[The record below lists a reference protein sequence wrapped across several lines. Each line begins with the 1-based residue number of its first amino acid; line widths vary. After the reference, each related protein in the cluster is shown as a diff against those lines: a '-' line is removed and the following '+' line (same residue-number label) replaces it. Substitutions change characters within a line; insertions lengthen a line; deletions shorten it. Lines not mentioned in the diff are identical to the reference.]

1 MIEIDSQG
9 NAEALPATLAPKRS
23 ERGFWALI
31 VTQFQGAYSDNV
43 LRNLLLSMVVGM
55 GLAGSERSSFVS
67 LVTFLFSMPFVL
79 FSMTGGWLA
88 DRFSKRRVT
97 LWTKG
102 MEIAAMTV
110 ATTGLALHSR
120 PITLV
125 ALGLVATQAA
135 LFGPS
140 KYGLL
145 PELLPA
151 KRLSWGNGVIE
162 LGTFLAIIIG
172 TVTGAGLAEHFH
184 GREVYAGYFLLALA
198 VVGFFTSLGIDRVPV
213 AAPEKRYQINFLG
226 DLWQQI
232 GLMRR
237 DKALFLAVL
246 GNTYFWF
253 LGSLLFSTVVVYG
266 PDVLHIGQ
274 TKTGYLNAA
283 LAIGIGIGSM
293 IAGLVSG
300 SKIEYGLIPFGSI
313 GMTATGFV
321 LGVMHVGLLGSGVL
335 LGLLG
340 FWAGFYAVPVNALI
354 QHRPQE
360 KDKGGII
367 AAANLLS
374 FVGIAISSGVYYIF
388 TAFIHL
394 NPRGVIVVASFITGL
409 GTVYVLMLLPE
420 WFGRLILFFL
430 THTVYRVKVLG
441 RDNFPDK
448 TGALLVCNHMSF
460 VDVLLLIASTDR
472 PIRFLMYKGI
482 YDNKFIKPFARA
494 MKAIP
499 ISSEQRPRE
508 MIRSLRTASD
518 ALRDDEI
525 VCIFAEGQITRTG
538 QLLPFR
544 RGLERIMKG
553 VDAPIV
559 PVNLDGVWGS
569 IFSFARGR
577 FLWKIPQ
584 RIPYPVTVSFGQPM
598 PPTSAAIAVRRAV
611 QELQAEAFQQRKRR
625 MRTLDRAFVR
635 TARRFP
641 LRFMMADGKT
651 PRVTFGSALA
661 KTIYIARRLRSQT
674 GERQMVG
681 LLLPPSVGGAL
692 TNYALMLLGRIPVN
706 LNYTASSEAIASC
719 ATQCDVNVV
728 ITSKA
733 FVERFPKLEIPGRTL
748 FLEDAIQAPRIGEK
762 AISIAAAWLLPYS
775 SLRKAIGLRR
785 IESKSAVDGLATVI
799 FSSGSTGDPKGVM
812 LTHFNIVSNIQQV
825 SQVFMLG
832 GRDKILGILPFF
844 HSFGFMAGLWMP
856 AVNGVGVV
864 YHPNPL
870 DAKVIGDLVGRYKVT
885 FLIATPTFLQ
895 AYMKRCSPESFG
907 SLQFVLVGAEKLPE
921 RVSLAFE
928 DTFGIRPLEGYG
940 CTECSPVVTV
950 NGRDFR
956 AAGFR
961 QVGARRGRIGHP
973 LPGVTVK
980 VVDLDTGESVAP
992 GTPGMLLVKGP
1003 NVMKGYLGKP
1013 EKTAEVLHD
1022 GWYTTG
1028 DVAMMEE
1035 DGFLTITDR
1044 LSRFSKIGGEMVP
1057 HIKIEDKLHELAGV
1071 TEQVFAVTSLP
1082 DEKKGERIVV
1092 VHTLTEEKLAPVLEK
1107 LAQCDLPSLWKPRLN
1122 QFVHTDALPV
1132 LGTGKIDLRG
1142 VKTLATALA

>member
-1 MIEIDSQG
+1 MTESDLQG
-9 NAEALPATLAPKRS
+9 NTESLPATPAPERS

-43 LRNLLLSMVVGM
+43 LRNLLLSMAVGM

-79 FSMTGGWLA
+79 FSMTGGWFA
-88 DRFSKRRVT
+88 DRFSKRQVT
-97 LWTKG
+97 IWTKG

-120 PITLV
+120 PLALV

-135 LFGPS
+135 FFGPS

-162 LGTFLAIIIG
+162 LGTFLAIIVG
-172 TVTGAGLAEHFH
+172 TVTGAAMAEHFH
-184 GREVYAGYFLLALA
+184 GREVYAGYFLIALA
-198 VVGFFTSLGIDRVPV
+198 VVGFLTSLGIDRVPA
-213 AAPEKRYQINFLG
+213 AAPQKRYQINFVG

-232 GLMRR
+232 GIMRR

-293 IAGLVSG
+293 VAGLVSG
-300 SKIEYGLIPFGSI
+300 NKIEYGLIPLGSI
-313 GMTATGFV
+313 GMTVTGFV
-321 LGVMHVGLLGSGVL
+321 LGGMHVGLLGSGVL
-335 LGLLG
+335 LGALG

-354 QHRPQE
+354 QHRPEE

-394 NPRGVIVVASFITGL
+394 NPRGVIIASSFITGL

-441 RDNFPDK
+441 CDHFPDK
-448 TGALLVCNHMSF
+448 TAALLVCNHMSF
-460 VDVLLLIASTDR
+460 VDAMLLIASTDR

-482 YDNKFIKPFARA
+482 YDHKLIKPFARA

-508 MIRSLRTASD
+508 MIHSLRTASD
-518 ALRDDEI
+518 ALRDNEV

-577 FLWKIPQ
+577 FLWKMPQ

-598 PPTSAAIAVRRAV
+598 PSDSTAIAVRHAV
-611 QELQAEAFQQRKRR
+611 QELQAEAFLQRKRR

-651 PRVTFGSALA
+651 PRVTFGSALT

-692 TNYALMLLGRIPVN
+692 TNYALMMLGRIPVN

-719 ATQCDVNVV
+719 AAQCDVDVV

-733 FVERFPKLEIPGRTL
+733 FVERFPNLVIPGRTL
-748 FLEDAIQAPRIGEK
+748 FLEDALQTPRIGEK
-762 AISIAAAWLLPYS
+762 VISIALAWLTPQSL
-775 SLRKAIGLRR
+775 LRKAIRARR
-785 IESKSAVDGLATVI
+785 IESKPAVDELATVI

-825 SQVFMLG
+825 SQVFMLD

-870 DAKVIGDLVGRYKVT
+870 DAKVIDELVGNYKVT

-907 SLQFVLVGAEKLPE
+907 SLQYVLVGAEKLPE

-956 AAGFR
+956 APGFR

-980 VVDLDTGESVAP
+980 VVDLDTGEPVAP

-1057 HIKIEDKLHELAGV
+1057 HIKIEDKLHELAEV
-1071 TEQVFAVTSLP
+1071 TDQVFAVTALP

-1092 VHTLTEEKLAPVLEK
+1092 VHTLPEAKLAPVLEK
-1107 LAQCDLPSLWKPRLN
+1107 LVKCDLPALWKPRPN
-1122 QFVHTDALPV
+1122 QFFHVDALPV

-1142 VKTLATALA
+1142 VKTLAAALA